1 MQIQERL
8 TAFAMLGAE
17 WVMWLLVVLSIFV
30 LAIVLERAFYL
41 IVSRESFDAL
51 RTELLKKLRGG
62 DEEGARRRLK
72 ASKSFEARI
81 ALAGLEGAEDGPE
94 SAEERIAGEAGLAR
108 LAMERN
114 LAFVGT
120 VGNNAPF
127 VGLLGTV
134 IGIIRAFHEL
144 DQSGGQVSAGLMA
157 EIGEALVATAI
168 GLLVALPAVAFFNL
182 FQRMIRARI
191 ARGDALSREVLA
203 HLKSHKAPGAAA
215 AAASASAACSSKA
228 SGKSKSEK
236 ASTSK
241 PAADE
246 DEG

>member
-1 MQIQERL
+1 MDIQERL

-17 WVMWLLVVLSIFV
+17 WVMWLLVVLSV
-30 LAIVLERAFYL
+30 VVVAIVLERAYYL
-41 IVSRESFDAL
+41 IASRDDVEGLKRD
-51 RTELLKKLRGG
+51 LLKRL
-62 DEEGARRRLK
+62 GAGEIDAARKGLA

-81 ALAGLEGAEDGPE
+81 ALAGLDSLDDGAAA
-94 SAEERIAGEAGLAR
+94 AEERMAGESGLAR

-144 DQSGGQVSAGLMA
+144 DQSGGQVSAGLMS

-182 FQRMIRARI
+182 FMRMIRARL
-191 ARGDALSREVLA
+191 ARGEALSHEVLA
-203 HLKSHKAPGAAA
+203 FLKSPTAG
-215 AAASASAACSSKA
+215 
-228 SGKSKSEK
+228 KSEK
-236 ASTSK
+236 PAKRSK
-241 PAADE
+241 KSSDGDADE
-246 DEG
+246 KD